1 MASPGR
7 GPGREWILDSGVW
20 GQVCSRKQ
28 VHRQGCQAGFGFFF
42 FLGPGI
48 LGLAGA
54 VGEWGGGSICGLC
67 GKQRHQIGKGRR
79 C

>member
-42 FLGPGI
+42 FSWTWDLG
-48 LGLAGA
+48 
-54 VGEWGGGSICGLC
+54 VGWSRGGVGWGQHLWALW
-67 GKQRHQIGKGRR
+67 
-79 C
+79 